1 MVAQQLKDFDKIT
14 AWVKLVTNVTTSA
27 SYDIISNNGG
37 TTQGTYIF
45 TLIDSGGND
54 TVLARGTIYTS
65 GGAQTVTGTTKLN
78 DSAWH
83 HIAFVLNTSGT
94 GLVIYVDG
102 AKDNTGTVT
111 YSGTLAALTA
121 NVYLGE
127 RSAGTTNNFR
137 GTMDDVRIYNTA
149 LTSTEITTL
158 YNNVNQV
165 RGKLVMGINETT
177 RKRIQDEIA
186 NSLNNNLDIPTTS
199 KNLRNMLIGFGLWR
213 ATLIARTEV
222 HRTASWA
229 NEQTALQM
237 NIAGTIKEW
246 VAVQDDRT
254 RITHAVADGQKQN
267 IESKFAIGGD
277 LLKYPGDPMGS
288 PEETINC
295 RCVVTYTT
303 PDYFVNT

>member
-1 MVAQQLKDFDKIT
+1 MIYNTKQINRFGNQIRYMEWERQNRLRIPFEKNFKFVLKNYFKKLASDVEENYLTGNEVYFEIGLNNSFKTLSNIFGIQYNIIARAFKNFSLNRTQHTKDFDTEFEI
-14 AWVKLVTNVTTSA
+14 ALAQYIDGNV
-27 SYDIISNNGG
+27 G
-37 TTQGTYIF
+37 T
-45 TLIDSGGND
+45 
-54 TVLARGTIYTS
+54 
-65 GGAQTVTGTTKLN
+65 
-78 DSAWH
+78 
-83 HIAFVLNTSGT
+83 
-94 GLVIYVDG
+94 
-102 AKDNTGTVT
+102 
-111 YSGTLAALTA
+111 
-121 NVYLGE
+121 
-127 RSAGTTNNFR
+127 
-137 GTMDDVRIYNTA
+137 
-149 LTSTEITTL
+149 
-158 YNNVNQV
+158 
-165 RGKLVMGINETT
+165 LVMGINETT